1 MGLAYSAGKCS
12 GTMPAVLNA
21 ANEMAVDQFLKE
33 KISFQEI
40 PIFIDK
46 TCESHMENLN
56 LSPELEDILEVDNW
70 ARLFVMQ
77 EIKKGK
83 KYVSI
88 G

>member
-1 MGLAYSAGKCS
+1 MDKSEYKKTSK
-12 GTMPAVLNA
+12 TLNP
-21 ANEMAVDQFLKE
+21 FTP
-33 KISFQEI
+33 FQEI
-40 PIFIDK
+40 PTYISK
-46 TCESHMENLN
+46 ACESHMENLN

-70 ARLFVMQ
+70 ARLFVKQ